1 MDVNEN
7 LYYLIR
13 YVAEFH
19 QAPKAREIYEGRK
32 IGLYLQNIKRG
43 SQSITDEDALFLKRL
58 GLKLSTENVQNN
70 VHKKLLILVEFIKNN
85 KRKPN
90 SKDVYK
96 GIKLYPFL
104 RNIQTG
110 NTSLSKKDRALLLR
124 ALEKNH
130 MTLSNKTEA

>member
-1 MDVNEN
+1 MEVNEN

-19 QAPKAREIYEGRK
+19 KAPKAREIYEGRK

-43 SQSITDEDALFLKRL
+43 SQTIAPKDSLFLTRL
-58 GLKLSTENVQNN
+58 GIKLTTENVQNN

-85 KRKPN
+85 NRKPN

-104 RNIQTG
+104 RNIQSG
-110 NTSLSKKDRALLLR
+110 NTSLSKKDRAILLK
-124 ALEKNH
+124 ALEKI
-130 MTLSNKTEA
+130 S

>member
-1 MDVNEN
+1 MEVNEN

-19 QAPKAREIYEGRK
+19 KAPKVREIYEGRK

-43 SQSITDEDALFLKRL
+43 CQKVSSEDAQFLTRL
-58 GLKLSTENVQNN
+58 GVKLSTENVQNN
-70 VHKKLLILVEFIKNN
+70 VHQKLLVLVEFIKNN
-85 KRKPN
+85 NRKPN

-96 GIKLYPFL
+96 GITLYPFL

-110 NTSLSKKDRALLLR
+110 NTSLSKKDRALLLH
-124 ALEKNH
+124 ALEKIIQNP
-130 MTLSNKTEA
+130 NVKTEA

>member
-1 MDVNEN
+1 MEVNEN

-19 QAPKAREIYEGRK
+19 KVPKSREIYEGRN
-32 IGLYLQNIKRG
+32 IGIFLQNIKRG
-43 SQSITDEDALFLKRL
+43 YQNISVEDALFLTRL
-58 GLKLSTENVQNN
+58 GFKLSTENVQNN

-85 KRKPN
+85 NRRPN

-110 NTSLSKKDRALLLR
+110 NTSLSKKDRALLPH
-124 ALEKNH
+124 ALEKI
-130 MTLSNKTEA
+130 T